1 MNKMFLIIISIFFS
15 LAFLAF
21 RISYS
26 EKRFE
31 KKLSILHNSLQQFSN
46 KLAEDEEARKQ
57 RLLAKVRKY
66 GIAPDDLQNIQLR

>member
-1 MNKMFLIIISIFFS
+1 MFLIIISIFFS

-21 RISYS
+21 RMSYT

-31 KKLSILHNSLQQFSN
+31 KKLTILHNSLQQFSN

-57 RLLAKVRKY
+57 RLLEKVRMY
-66 GIAPDDLQNIQLR
+66 GIAPDDLRNINRR